1 VKQDIHNPT
10 CGFRLIAAVFTVLV
24 MQMMSAAAEDKL
36 RGLVETDIGGDADDQ
51 ASFVRFLLYSNEWD
65 VEGIIADRDAKTFNK
80 DGARNHLGLK
90 TTNGWELA
98 HEYLKAFGRVRNNL
112 SKHKPDY
119 PTHESLRSRTVLGT
133 NDSDAGVKLIIAAA
147 DRDDPRPIWY
157 GNWGSNSGA
166 MSNLRRAFDLVKS
179 QRSRSEYQAFVGKF
193 RIVTLDSDGPTK
205 QGHDDQIVL
214 HVETGYPTMDGG
226 RWYHRF
232 RPLTQKAGGFN
243 VERDVKTGHGALG
256 ALYTTPKEGDSWTF
270 TYLIP
275 TGLSD
280 PTQPTWGGWAGR
292 YGSRGDDPRNKRG
305 PKGPQFYWAN
315 QRDTWQGT
323 TSRDNMVRR
332 FAAHLQ
338 NDFKA
343 RLDWCVA
350 KRFEDA
356 NHEPDPHCQGN
367 ATRNILFVEAAAG
380 KPLKL
385 TAAGT
390 TDPDGDQLSY
400 RWLAY
405 AEPGTYQGGVSIENA
420 TASDAILRVPGNSG
434 GKSIHVI
441 LEVTDS
447 GEPSLTRYRRIVVT
461 GK

>member
-1 VKQDIHNPT
+1 VKQAIDNPMY
-10 CGFRLIAAVFTVLV
+10 GLRLIVAVFALLV
-24 MQMMSAAAEDKL
+24 MQVMSAAAEEKL
-36 RGLVETDIGGDADDQ
+36 RVLVETDIGGDADDQ
-51 ASFVRFLLYSNEWD
+51 ASLVRFLLYSNEWD
-65 VEGIIADRDAKTFNK
+65 VEGIIADRDAATF
-80 DGARNHLGLK
+80 DRDPVRNHLGLK
-90 TTNGWELA
+90 ARNGWELA
-98 HEYLKAFGRVRNNL
+98 HQYLKAFGKVRGHL
-112 SKHKPDY
+112 SQHKPDY
-119 PTHESLRSRTVLGT
+119 PTHELLGSRTVPGT

-147 DRDDPRPIWY
+147 DRDDARPIWY
-157 GNWGSNSGA
+157 GNWGSNSGTL
-166 MSNLRRAFDLVKS
+166 SNLQRAFDLVKS
-179 QRSRSEYQAFVGKF
+179 QRSHSEYQAFVRKF
-193 RIVTLDSDGPTK
+193 RIVTLDGDGPTK

-243 VERDVKTGHGALG
+243 VEHDVKTGHGALG
-256 ALYTTPKEGDSWTF
+256 TLYTTPKEGDSWTF
-270 TYLIP
+270 VYLIP

-280 PTQPTWGGWAGR
+280 PAQPMWGGWAGR
-292 YGSRGDDPRNKRG
+292 YGPRGDDPRNKRG
-305 PKGPQFYWAN
+305 PQRAQFYWAN
-315 QRDTWQGT
+315 QRDTWQDV
-323 TSRDNMVRR
+323 TSRDNTVRR

-356 NHEPDPHCQGN
+356 NHEPVAHCQGD
-367 ATRNILFVEAAAG
+367 ATRNVLFVEAAVG

-390 TDPDGDQLSY
+390 TDPDGDRRAY
-400 RWLAY
+400 RWFAY
-405 AEPGTYQGGVSIENA
+405 AEPGTYQGDVSIENA
-420 TASDAILRVPGNSG
+420 TARDATLRVPGNSG
-434 GKSIHVI
+434 GKTIHVI

-447 GEPSLTRYRRIVVT
+447 GAPPLTRYRRIVVT